1 MILPKDLNQLILE
14 YTESPRIPELL
25 YQCWKEQLK
34 HGNGYFCVKTKYM
47 ISPYGPDGR
56 STFSDGWTSHMVF
69 TITRH
74 TIQHTE
80 VVYKYEI
87 EVVWRQNGKSSWPPS
102 SRNGLSVFSK
112 EYEEDNTTFPLDFYV
127 LDTLPRACKD
137 APEFFVGHVWDMEV
151 ITSGLYAFK
160 LSPPFEHLNHG
171 GFSFEAKA
179 MLEIVESRT
188 S

>member
-25 YQCWKEQLK
+25 YQCWKEQLNY
-34 HGNGYFCVKTKYM
+34 GDGYFCVKTKFM
-47 ISPYGPDGR
+47 ITPYGPDGR
-56 STFSDGWTSHMVF
+56 TIFSGGWTSHLCF
-69 TITRH
+69 TVTRH
-74 TIQHTE
+74 TLQNTE
-80 VVYKYEI
+80 VSYKLEI
-87 EVVWRQNGKSSWPPS
+87 EVVWRQDGIDI

-112 EYEEDNTTFPLDFYV
+112 EYEEENTTFPLDFCV

-137 APEFFVGHVWDMEV
+137 APEFFVGHVWNVEV
-151 ITSGLYAFK
+151 ITSGLYCYK
-160 LSPPFEHLNHG
+160 LSPPFEHLHHG

>member
-34 HGNGYFCVKTKYM
+34 HGDGYFCVKTKFM
-47 ISPYGPDGR
+47 ITPYGPDGR
-56 STFSDGWTSHMVF
+56 TIFSGGWTSHLMF
-69 TITRH
+69 TVTRH
-74 TIQHTE
+74 TLQNTE
-80 VVYKYEI
+80 VSYKLEI
-87 EVVWRQNGKSSWPPS
+87 EVVWRQDGIDI

-112 EYEEDNTTFPLDFYV
+112 EYEEENTTFPLDFCV

-137 APEFFVGHVWDMEV
+137 APEFFVGHVWNVEV

-160 LSPPFEHLNHG
+160 LSPPFEHLHHG

>member
-34 HGNGYFCVKTKYM
+34 HGDGYFCVKTKFM
-47 ISPYGPDGR
+47 ITPYGPDGR
-56 STFSDGWTSHMVF
+56 TIFSGGWTSHLCF
-69 TITRH
+69 TVTRH
-74 TIQHTE
+74 TLQNTE
-80 VVYKYEI
+80 VSYKLEI
-87 EVVWRQNGKSSWPPS
+87 EVVWRQDGIDI

-112 EYEEDNTTFPLDFYV
+112 EYEEENTTFPLDFCV

-137 APEFFVGHVWDMEV
+137 APEFFVGHVWNVEV
-151 ITSGLYAFK
+151 ITSGLYCYK
-160 LSPPFEHLNHG
+160 LSPPFEHLHHG

-179 MLEIVESRT
+179 MLEIIESRT